1 MIAKF
6 VPLLLVLFVAS
17 CSWSASAE
25 RSSGGG
31 RGNGTQTTQ
40 FRSGDELR
48 AYRKILVRMDRLKKA
63 SVKTIQASFSIL
75 PATVFCGGLCLA
87 ISACICV
94 RVAILLILWLPFACM
109 QSPDGDVIHCVPAH
123 QQPAFDHPK
132 MRGQKPEVCP

>member
-17 CSWSASAE
+17 CSWSASAD
-25 RSSGGG
+25 RSGGG
-31 RGNGTQTTQ
+31 GGNGTQTTQ

-48 AYRKILVRMDRLKKA
+48 AYRRILARMDRLKKA

-75 PATVFCGGLCLA
+75 PATVFCGGALA

-94 RVAILLILWLPFACM
+94 RLAIIADFFGLHAEPRRRRHPLRA
-109 QSPDGDVIHCVPAH
+109 GAPAAGVR
-123 QQPAFDHPK
+123 PPEDERTEA
-132 MRGQKPEVCP
+132 RGT